1 MKKLM
6 NSKKFEDYK
15 SNEVAAAWAILG
27 GEWKKTIY
35 TNQNGQTCSDTANY
49 DCYDPEHH
57 KFTDPDD
64 VVWGGPINVNPK

>member
-27 GEWKKTIY
+27 GEWKKTVY
-35 TNQNGQTCSDTANY
+35 TNNEGQLCSDTADYNS
-49 DCYDPEHH
+49 YDPETHSYQPH
-57 KFTDPDD
+57 D
-64 VVWGGPINVNPK
+64 VVLGGPINANPK